1 MKKAIITIFAL
12 LIILAILDVRLYA
25 QKFKIIVHETNPIS
39 SMTRA
44 EVSEIFLKKTKKLN
58 GTDALPV
65 DLVSTNPVR
74 QSFSRYI
81 HRRPFSAI
89 KAYWQQQI
97 FSGRGVPPPEKES
110 DREVVAYV
118 WGNPGAIGYVSASTK
133 TDGVKILKI
142 TEN

>member
-1 MKKAIITIFAL
+1 MKKAILIIFAL
-12 LIILAILDVRLYA
+12 LIILAIFDVQLYA

-44 EVSEIFLKKTKKLN
+44 EVSRIFLKKTTKLN
-58 GTDALPV
+58 GTKALPV
-65 DLVSTNPVR
+65 DLVSNNPVR

-97 FSGRGVPPPEKES
+97 FSGRGVPPPEKDS
-110 DREVVAYV
+110 DRAVVFYV
-118 WGNPGAIGYVSASTK
+118 WGNPGAIGYVSASAK
-133 TDGVKILKI
+133 TEGVKILKI
-142 TEN
+142 TEE

>member
-1 MKKAIITIFAL
+1 MKKAILIIFAL
-12 LIILAILDVRLYA
+12 LIILAVFDTHLYA
-25 QKFKIIVHETNPIS
+25 QKFKIIVHETNPVS

-44 EVSEIFLKKTKKLN
+44 EISKIFLKKTTKLN
-58 GTDALPV
+58 GTKALPV
-65 DLVSTNPVR
+65 DLVGSNPLR
-74 QSFSRYI
+74 QSFSRSI

-97 FSGRGVPPPEKES
+97 FSGRGIPPPEKKS

-133 TDGVKILKI
+133 TEGVKILSVK
-142 TEN
+142 EK